1 MLEVLIKL
9 IKKVRMFNDDFD
21 FNLTDIPRLKFLDH
35 EEEDVAIQANTIER
49 KGKDGVGIG
58 PSNFGPFKLVL
69 RFFYRGDDLNDY
81 NLMKQKLRGLL
92 FRRDPYYIVHSEMP
106 GKKYAVYCESN
117 AISDIYDR
125 NGTFEVS
132 FVVYKGY
139 SESLK
144 DTLSVDFLSD
154 EWQFGNGLITDTNIS
169 YKKNTKRFMIYNG
182 SVDTIDPQ
190 QDHRLIIKIKADA
203 PNGLTVYNYHTN
215 DVFKYYGALK
225 YSDTL
230 MLNGEHP
237 FVNGKRVGVD
247 TNFNWLTLAEGKNN
261 IEIDGNGVSNVYA
274 EFQFNFIY
282 R

>member
-1 MLEVLIKL
+1 
-9 IKKVRMFNDDFD
+9 MFNDN
-21 FNLTDIPRLKFLDH
+21 FNYTLTDIKNLVFLDYD
-35 EEEDVAIQANTIER
+35 EEGVEVQANTIER

-58 PSNFGPFKLVL
+58 PSNFGPFNLIL
-69 RFFYRGDDLNDY
+69 RFVYQGTDTIDY
-81 NLMKQKLRGLL
+81 NLLKQKLRGLL
-92 FRRDPYYIVHSEMP
+92 FKRDPYYIVHSDMP
-106 GKKYAVYCESN
+106 GKKYAVYCTEN
-117 AISDIYDR
+117 AITDVFSKS
-125 NGTFEVS
+125 GTFEIK

-190 QDHRLIIKIKADA
+190 QDHKLIIKIKADA

-215 DVFKYYGALK
+215 DVFKYYSSLK

-230 MLNGEHP
+230 MLYGEHP

-247 TNFNWLTLAEGKNN
+247 TNFSWLTLAEGKNN

>member
-1 MLEVLIKL
+1 MTKTVQ
-9 IKKVRMFNDDFD
+9 MFNDN
-21 FNLTDIPRLKFLDH
+21 FNYTLTDIKNLQFLDYD
-35 EEEDVAIQANTIER
+35 EEGVEVQANTIER

-58 PSNFGPFKLVL
+58 PSNFGPFNLIL
-69 RFFYRGDDLNDY
+69 RFVYQGTDTMDY
-81 NLMKQKLRGLL
+81 NLLKQKLRGLL
-92 FRRDPYYIVHSEMP
+92 FKRDPYYIVHSDMP
-106 GKKYAVYCESN
+106 GKKYAVYCTEN
-117 AISDIYDR
+117 AITDVFSKA
-125 NGTFEVS
+125 GTFEIK

-154 EWQFGNGLITDTNIS
+154 EWQFGNGLITDMNIS

-190 QDHRLIIKIKADA
+190 QDHKLIIKIKADA

-215 DVFKYYGALK
+215 DVFKYYGSLK
-225 YSDTL
+225 HSDTL
-230 MLNGEHP
+230 TLYGEHP
-237 FVNGKRVGVD
+237 FVNGKRAGVD